1 MSAALP
7 QQRTFVPESGR
18 RPLAIDR
25 GTYVRS
31 HHLVPVCDAR
41 LTEPNLN
48 QFRMIVTGTLGQLL
62 RSRKQ
67 CNA

>member
-1 MSAALP
+1 M
-7 QQRTFVPESGR
+7 ESGR
-18 RPLAIDR
+18 RHLAIDR

-48 QFRMIVTGTLGQLL
+48 EFRMIVTVTRGQLL